1 VGNRDHSIVGISGSS
16 YNLGV
21 VAEGGDYEE
30 MDQPMG
36 PRAAHA
42 DVKGSVRISVGVRV
56 FRCKLCMC
64 VDRVRTRYGPTW
76 MSSVMMNQA
85 GALRGRVTG
94 SRE

>member
-1 VGNRDHSIVGISGSS
+1 MGNRDHSIVGISGSS

-30 MDQPMG
+30 MDRPMG

-42 DVKGSVRISVGVRV
+42 DVKGS
-56 FRCKLCMC
+56 
-64 VDRVRTRYGPTW
+64 TW